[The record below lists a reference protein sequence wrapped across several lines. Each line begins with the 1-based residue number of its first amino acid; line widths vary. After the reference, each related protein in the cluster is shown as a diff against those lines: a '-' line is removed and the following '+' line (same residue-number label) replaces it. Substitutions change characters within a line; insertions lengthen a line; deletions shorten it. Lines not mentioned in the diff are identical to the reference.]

1 MSTVL
6 FKRGS
11 SADMA
16 DTPITDGMLFFN
28 EEDFK
33 IYMDNGSERI
43 QYGGDT
49 ELISDPSEALLT
61 NAFSARGSLDSFLQK
76 TSVIDSKNN
85 ALTITQNYVPLGCLA
100 FKEALGTS
108 DYSSVGDG
116 TISGGLVNLDSRVDT
131 AQSGVTNLQAQLRA
145 SGTNFYFD
153 YKNGK
158 YGWNSS
164 SARGAGTFHPFSSD
178 LTLSIYFSLSGSGRN
193 ASPSSDYHNNQTI
206 GLSTSSYFQYTDTA
220 NARIKSYTTSGN
232 VSVSHSGSTWTFTLN
247 ANSSAIDSTSASS
260 NGTATIVV
268 GI

>member
-11 SADMA
+11 SSDMA

-49 ELISDPSEALLT
+49 PLIADPSAALLT
-61 NAFSARGSLDSFLQK
+61 NAFSARASLDLFLQK
-76 TSVIDSKNN
+76 TSVIDSKST
-85 ALTITQNYVPLGCLA
+85 ALAVTQNYIPLGCLA
-100 FKEALGTS
+100 FKEAIGTNNYAS
-108 DYSSVGDG
+108 IGDG
-116 TISGGLVNLDSRVDT
+116 TISGGLTNLNSRVTT
-131 AQSGVTNLQAQLRA
+131 AQNGVTNLQAQLQA

-178 LTLSIYFSLSGSGRN
+178 LTLSIHFSLSGEGRN
-193 ASPSSDYHNNQTI
+193 DSPSATYHSNQTI
-206 GLSTSSYFQYTDTA
+206 GLTASSYFEYTDTA
-220 NARIKSYTTSGN
+220 NARIKNYSTSGN
-232 VSVSHSGSTWTFTLN
+232 VSATHSGSTWRFSLS
-247 ANSSAIDSTSASS
+247 AGSSAIDRTSASS
-260 NGTATIVV
+260 DGWATITV
-268 GI
+268 GV